1 MVRGLIG
8 LVLALLLTGCAS
20 MMNPYVDMS
29 PEQISA
35 AVKDKNLTAWCLV
48 LNTPYGRGIT
58 SILNLDKAVLPAG
71 SSISVDEQCKI
82 LVTTGGKP

>member
-1 MVRGLIG
+1 MRSVIAA
-8 LVLALLLTGCAS
+8 LVLSTTLTGCAG
-20 MMNPYVDMS
+20 MMNPYVDLS

-48 LNTPYGRGIT
+48 LNSPYGRGIT

-82 LVTTGGKP
+82 FVTTGGKP